1 MTESGEPV
9 ANTKVF
15 VSEQDRQKLED
26 LKASE
31 KLIAQLNETWEEKL
45 SRAEELKW
53 KNILVV

>member
-1 MTESGEPV
+1 VTESGEPV